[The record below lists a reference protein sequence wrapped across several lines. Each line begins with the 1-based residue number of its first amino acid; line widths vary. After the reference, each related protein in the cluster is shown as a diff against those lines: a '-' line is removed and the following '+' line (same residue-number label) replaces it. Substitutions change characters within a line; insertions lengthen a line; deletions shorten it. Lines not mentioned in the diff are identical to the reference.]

1 MIVLL
6 DTNVLI
12 DILNNRWGRRA
23 YFTELTDQGATLASC
38 AVTVAEIYAGMRPKE
53 AIITAELLD
62 SLDYY
67 ETTASAAKLGGELL
81 AAWAKKGLTLSLTD
95 TLIAA
100 VAMEYR
106 LAIATDNVKDFPMP
120 ELQLVAVPRPS

>member
-6 DTNVLI
+6 DTNILI
-12 DILNNRWGRRA
+12 DILNNRWDRRA
-23 YFTELTDQGATLASC
+23 YFTQLTEDGVTFASC

-53 AIITAELLD
+53 AGITAELLE

-67 ETTASAAKLGGELL
+67 ETTASAAKLGGELV
-81 AAWAKKGLTLSLTD
+81 ATWAKKGRTLSLTD

-100 VAMEYR
+100 VAMEHG

-120 ELQLVAVPRPS
+120 ELQLVAVPRPN